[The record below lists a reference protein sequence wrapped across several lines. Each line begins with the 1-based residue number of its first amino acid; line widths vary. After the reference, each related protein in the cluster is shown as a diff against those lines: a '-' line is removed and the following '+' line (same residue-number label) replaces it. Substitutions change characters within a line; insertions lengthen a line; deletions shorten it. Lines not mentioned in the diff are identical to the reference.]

1 MSFIMNKEVIAPI
14 TFKYPCNRLY
24 HGITCK
30 YMIAILLI
38 VNVCFSL
45 GMPYDPVS
53 LTTTS
58 VVKEADLSA
67 SSDQVSLHSSRSV
80 GDLLASLFKQTIY
93 NRIENLLLDPG
104 RPSPEKQKII
114 DSAVHNYHNQK
125 YLSPLHPTN
134 EKSQLVPSDKTTS
147 PENRVSKTK
156 PSNKVARSSNERE
169 ILSSSDDKGVD
180 ISSLAGKLI
189 EE

>member
-1 MSFIMNKEVIAPI
+1 MNKGVLAPI

-24 HGITCK
+24 HRATCK
-30 YMIAILLI
+30 YIISILLV
-38 VNVCFSL
+38 VNVGFSL
-45 GMPYDPVS
+45 GRPYDPVP

-58 VVKEADLSA
+58 VVMEAD
-67 SSDQVSLHSSRSV
+67 SSTSTDQDSLHSSRSV

-125 YLSPLHPTN
+125 YLSPLHPMN
-134 EKSQLVPSDKTTS
+134 EKERLVPSDKTTS
-147 PENRVSKTK
+147 SEDRISKTK
-156 PSNKVARSSNERE
+156 SSNKVARSSNERE
-169 ILSSSDDKGVD
+169 TSSGSDDKGID

-189 EE
+189 QEW

>member
-1 MSFIMNKEVIAPI
+1 MNKGVIAPI
-14 TFKYPCNRLY
+14 TLKYPCNRLY
-24 HGITCK
+24 YHATCK
-30 YMIAILLI
+30 YIISILLI
-38 VNVCFSL
+38 INVGFSL
-45 GMPYDPVS
+45 GMPYDSVT

-58 VVKEADLSA
+58 VIREADSLA
-67 SSDQVSLHSSRSV
+67 SSDQTSLHSSRSV

-134 EKSQLVPSDKTTS
+134 EKAHLVPSDETIS
-147 PENRVSKTK
+147 SESKISK
-156 PSNKVARSSNERE
+156 SKSSNKVARSSNERE
-169 ILSSSDDKGVD
+169 ILSGSEDKGVD

-189 EE
+189 KEI

>member
-1 MSFIMNKEVIAPI
+1 MNKGVLAPI
-14 TFKYPCNRLY
+14 TFKYPCNGLY
-24 HGITCK
+24 HRITCK
-30 YMIAILLI
+30 YIISILLI
-38 VNVCFSL
+38 VNVGFSL
-45 GMPYDPVS
+45 GRPYDPVP
-53 LTTTS
+53 LTTTL
-58 VVKEADLSA
+58 VVRETDSSA
-67 SSDQVSLHSSRSV
+67 STDQTSLHSSRSV

-125 YLSPLHPTN
+125 YLSPLQPTN
-134 EKSQLVPSDKTTS
+134 EKAQRETLDKTTS
-147 PENRVSKTK
+147 SENKVSETK